1 MGIRTLVVDDSAF
14 MRKVVSD
21 MLGSDS
27 EIEVVGT
34 AQDGE
39 EALQKVEELSPDVVT
54 MDIEMPRMDGLTALA
69 YIMAE
74 HPVPVVML
82 SAMSKREAD
91 IVIKSLKYGA
101 VDFIPKPSGVI
112 SLDIEDIKGEILSKV
127 KMAARTKVKR
137 AELLLPRPR
146 FVRPSVKPGS
156 GRKEVA
162 VIGAS
167 TGGPQALTCI
177 LSHLPG
183 SIPLGFLVV
192 QHMPSTFT
200 ASLAE
205 HLSWQ
210 CSLKVKEAEDGERI
224 RPGLALIAPGDY
236 HMVVEGGSEE
246 RVRLT
251 QTPKVHGVRPSV
263 DVTMKSAAEVY
274 GRKVLAVIL
283 TGMGEDG
290 AEGVRAIKEGGGRAI
305 AEDKSSC
312 VVFGMPRAAIDSG
325 YVDKVVALSHIPR
338 EIMRTI

>member
-1 MGIRTLVVDDSAF
+1 MGIRALIADDSAF
-14 MRKVVSD
+14 MRKVISD
-21 MLGSDS
+21 MLSSDD
-27 EIEVVGT
+27 EIEIVGT

-39 EALQKVEELSPDVVT
+39 EALRKVKELSPDVVT
-54 MDIEMPRMDGLTALA
+54 LDIEMPRMDGLTSLA
-69 YIMAE
+69 YIMVE

-82 SAMSKREAD
+82 SAMNKREAD
-91 IVIKSLKYGA
+91 VVIKSLKYGA

-112 SLDIEDIKGEILSKV
+112 SLDIEDIKGEILAKV
-127 KMAARTKVKR
+127 KMAARTRVKR
-137 AELLLPRPR
+137 AKLLLPRPR
-146 FVRPSVKPGS
+146 FVQPSVRS
-156 GRKEVA
+156 RGRKEVA

-167 TGGPQALTCI
+167 TGGPQALTYV

-183 SIPLGFLVV
+183 SIPLRFLVV

-210 CSLKVKEAEDGERI
+210 CSLEVKEAEDGETI
-224 RPGLALIAPGDY
+224 RPGLVLIAPGDY
-236 HMVVEGGSEE
+236 HMIVKGSDEE
-246 RVRLT
+246 KVRLI

-274 GRKVLAVIL
+274 GRKVLGVIL

-290 AEGVRAIKEGGGRAI
+290 TQGAKVIKERGGEII

-338 EIMRTI
+338 EIMQTA

>member
-1 MGIRTLVVDDSAF
+1 MTIRALIADDSAF
-14 MRKVVSD
+14 MRKVISD
-21 MLGSDS
+21 MLSSDN

-39 EALQKVEELSPDVVT
+39 EALRKVKELSPDVVT
-54 MDIEMPRMDGLTALA
+54 MDIEMPRMDGLTSLA
-69 YIMAE
+69 YIMVE
-74 HPVPVVML
+74 HPVPIVML
-82 SAMSKREAD
+82 SAMNKREAD
-91 IVIKSLKYGA
+91 VVIKSLKYGA

-112 SLDIEDIKGEILSKV
+112 SLDIEDIKDEILSKV
-127 KMAARTKVKR
+127 KMAARTRVKR
-137 AELLLPRPR
+137 AKLLLPRPR
-146 FVRPSVKPGS
+146 FVRPSVRSRDG
-156 GRKEVA
+156 KEVA

-167 TGGPQALTCI
+167 TGGPQALTYI

-183 SIPLGFLVV
+183 NIPLGFLVI
-192 QHMPSTFT
+192 QHMPPAFT

-236 HMVVEGGSEE
+236 HMIVEEGNEE
-246 RVRLT
+246 KVKLI
-251 QTPKVHGVRPSV
+251 QTPRVHGVRPSV
-263 DVTMKSAAEVY
+263 DVTMKSVAHVY
-274 GRKVLAVIL
+274 GKRALGIVL

-290 AEGVRAIKEGGGRAI
+290 AQGVRAIKERGGETI

-312 VVFGMPRAAIDSG
+312 VVFGMPKAAIDLG
-325 YVDKVVALSHIPR
+325 CVDRVIALSQIPR

>member
-1 MGIRTLVVDDSAF
+1 
-14 MRKVVSD
+14 MRKVISD
-21 MLGSDS
+21 MLSSDD

-39 EALQKVEELSPDVVT
+39 EALRKVKELSPDVVT
-54 MDIEMPRMDGLTALA
+54 LDIEMPRMDGLTSLA
-69 YIMAE
+69 YIMVE

-91 IVIKSLKYGA
+91 VVIKSLKYGA

-127 KMAARTKVKR
+127 KMAARTRVKR
-137 AELLLPRPR
+137 AKLLLPRPR
-146 FVRPSVKPGS
+146 FVRPSVKPGR

-162 VIGAS
+162 IIGAS
-167 TGGPQALTCI
+167 TGGPQALTYI

-183 SIPLGFLVV
+183 SISLGFLVV

-224 RPGLALIAPGDY
+224 SPGLALIAPGDY
-236 HMVVEGGSEE
+236 HMIVEGSDKEK
-246 RVRLT
+246 VRLI

-274 GRKVLAVIL
+274 GRKVLGVIL

-290 AEGVRAIKEGGGRAI
+290 AQGAKVIKERGGEII

-312 VVFGMPRAAIDSG
+312 VVFGMPKAAIDLG
-325 YVDKVVALSHIPR
+325 CVDRVMTLTQIPR
-338 EIMRTI
+338 EIMRTA